1 MKTLLIDNYDS
12 YTYNLFQLIAEVN
25 GEEPVVVRNDA
36 PVDGLPDLRAFD
48 NLVVSP
54 GPGHPGE
61 ARDFGIGSRLLATS
75 PVPVLGVCL
84 GHQGIALGE
93 AGLVGPAPEPRHG
106 HLSTIRHDG
115 RDLFH
120 GLPQH
125 FTAVRYHSLAV
136 REPLPESLEATA
148 WAEDGVLMG
157 LRHRSRPLWGVQF
170 HPESVLTEYG
180 HRMLVNFRNLTAERA
195 GKLRTK
201 NTAVPSHEQL
211 RRRVVVPE
219 CDAGARRPVGG
230 LLGLGGLRRPVAAA
244 VFQVAAVTQARASAP
259 GGPGRTGLGET
270 TPSSRPTPSA
280 GVGLRPES
288 VAETPVAPTPGG
300 AAAAAGSGADPEAA
314 ASAPAAGVGPRPESV
329 AAAPLAGTPLGAAPA
344 AGPEAA
350 ASDPAAEVGAR
361 PESVASSPAA
371 VAPGGGAPAAG
382 SGTSPEAVASDPAA
396 EVGPRPEPLASSPD
410 AGTPL
415 GAAPSAGREAAASAP
430 AAVAPGG
437 GALAAGSGAS
447 PEAVASDPAAG
458 VGPRPESVAFGPDAV
473 GPGEGVPAAGARL
486 RSGAVSSS
494 STAPVPGGDVPAT
507 TVPGEG
513 AAPSGAASVPGQGS
527 PATGGS
533 AVPDARG
540 RKVAPGSVAIPRPRR
555 PDRVGYRLHTR
566 RVSGAV
572 DAEAVFSRM
581 FAGSPR
587 SFWLDS
593 SLVEPGRS
601 RFSFLGDDQGPLAEF
616 VRYDVGAG
624 RCEIERAGRP
634 LRRVRA
640 SVFDYLKRQLTN
652 RRVDATGLPFDFT
665 GGYVGYF
672 GYEMKADCGSANRHR
687 SPTPD
692 AAWLFADRV
701 IAVDHEEGFTYAVC
715 LAEDTPQAA
724 REAADWLE
732 GVLAGL
738 SCVATERPPLPGPPE
753 PADPGAA
760 EPWLVRDRATYLADI
775 EACRQALRAGTSYE
789 VCLTNAARLPAPPDP
804 LEFYRALR
812 RDNPAPYAA
821 FLRFGELEVAGS
833 SPERFLRIGRDGT
846 AEARP
851 VKGTAPRGDGPEEDA
866 RLRDALVSD
875 AKTRAENL
883 MIVDLLRNDLGQV
896 CRTGTVRVSKLMAT
910 ETYATVHQLVSTVQG
925 RLRDGTDAVDCVR
938 ACFPGG
944 SMTGAPKLRT
954 LEIIDTLET
963 EARGVYSGAL
973 GYFGCGG
980 GADLSIVIR
989 TAVFADGL
997 MHLGAGGAIVLGSD
1011 PAAEYEEMLLKTAA
1025 PMRALH
1031 RHTADRLR
1039 QEGPP
1044 GQRAGAAG
1052 EVGR

>member
-1 MKTLLIDNYDS
+1 MKTLLIDNHDS

-25 GEEPVVVRNDA
+25 GEEPVVIRNDA

-61 ARDFGIGSRLLATS
+61 TRDFGIGGRLLATS

-106 HLSTIRHDG
+106 HLSTVRHDG

-136 REPLPESLEATA
+136 REPLPETLEATA

-170 HPESVLTEYG
+170 HPESALTEYG

-201 NTAVPSHEQL
+201 NTAVPSHEGA
-211 RRRVVVPE
+211 RRRPLAPE
-219 CDAGARRPVGG
+219 CDTGVRRMPGG
-230 LLGLGGLRRPVAAA
+230 VLDLGGLRRPVAAA
-244 VFQVAAVTQARASAP
+244 AFQAAALRQATASPAGGAGVVVSGGAGKVVSGEPRTVAP
-259 GGPGRTGLGET
+259 GGPRTVASGGSGTIASDEPRT
-270 TPSSRPTPSA
+270 VVPDQPVVASEGA
-280 GVGLRPES
+280 S
-288 VAETPVAPTPGG
+288 VAAVPGG
-300 AAAAAGSGADPEAA
+300 GDPTRSAGSGGSAA
-314 ASAPAAGVGPRPESV
+314 VPAQGGPAGEWE
-329 AAAPLAGTPLGAAPA
+329 TH
-344 AGPEAA
+344 
-350 ASDPAAEVGAR
+350 AEVD
-361 PESVASSPAA
+361 V
-371 VAPGGGAPAAG
+371 
-382 SGTSPEAVASDPAA
+382 
-396 EVGPRPEPLASSPD
+396 
-410 AGTPL
+410 
-415 GAAPSAGREAAASAP
+415 SA
-430 AAVAPGG
+430 
-437 GALAAGSGAS
+437 
-447 PEAVASDPAAG
+447 
-458 VGPRPESVAFGPDAV
+458 
-473 GPGEGVPAAGARL
+473 
-486 RSGAVSSS
+486 
-494 STAPVPGGDVPAT
+494 
-507 TVPGEG
+507 
-513 AAPSGAASVPGQGS
+513 
-527 PATGGS
+527 
-533 AVPDARG
+533 
-540 RKVAPGSVAIPRPRR
+540 AIPRPRR
-555 PDRVGYRLHTR
+555 PGRVGYRLHTR
-566 RVSGAV
+566 RVTGAV

-581 FAGSPR
+581 FSGSPR

-616 VRYDVGAG
+616 VRYDVAAG

-634 LRRVRA
+634 VRRVRA
-640 SVFDYLKRQLTN
+640 SVFDYLKRQLSN

-672 GYEMKADCGSANRHR
+672 GYEMKADCGSPNRHR

-701 IAVDHEEGFTYAVC
+701 VAVDHEEGFTYAVC

-738 SCVATERPPLPGPPE
+738 SCVATERPPLPGEPA

-760 EPWLVRDRATYLADI
+760 EPWLVRDRATYLEDI
-775 EACRQALRAGTSYE
+775 EACRRALRSGVSYE
-789 VCLTNAARLPAPPDP
+789 VCLTNAARLPAPPDA
-804 LEFYRALR
+804 LEFYRTLR

-821 FLRFGELEVAGS
+821 FLSFGELEVAGS

-866 RLRDALVSD
+866 RLRDALASD
-875 AKTRAENL
+875 AKSRAENL

-896 CRTGTVRVSKLMAT
+896 CRTGTVRVSRLMAT

-925 RLRDGTDAVDCVR
+925 RLRAGTDAVDCVR
-938 ACFPGG
+938 ACFPGA

-954 LEIIDTLET
+954 LEIIDSLET

-980 GADLSIVIR
+980 GADLGIVIR
-989 TAVFADGL
+989 TAVFAGGA

-1011 PAAEYEEMLLKTAA
+1011 PDAEYEEMLLKTAA

-1031 RHTADRLR
+1031 RHTADRMR
-1039 QEGPP
+1039 QQGPP
-1044 GQRAGAAG
+1044 GQKARAAG
-1052 EVGR
+1052 EARR

>member
-36 PVDGLPDLRAFD
+36 SVDGVPDLRDFD

-54 GPGHPGE
+54 GPGHPGND
-61 ARDFGIGSRLLATS
+61 RDFGIGARLLATS

-93 AGLVGPAPEPRHG
+93 RGLVGPAPEPRHG
-106 HLSTIRHDG
+106 YLSTIRHDE
-115 RDLFH
+115 RDLFQ

-136 REPLPESLEATA
+136 REPLPPALEATA

-201 NTAVPSHEQL
+201 NTAVPSPETPT
-211 RRRVVVPE
+211 RRRAVVPE
-219 CDAGARRPVGG
+219 CDAGVRRPAGARGATAGARAAVVAGAG
-230 LLGLGGLRRPVAAA
+230 AGSSPVAGAGA
-244 VFQVAAVTQARASAP
+244 GA
-259 GGPGRTGLGET
+259 
-270 TPSSRPTPSA
+270 SSRATA
-280 GVGLRPES
+280 
-288 VAETPVAPTPGG
+288 AFG
-300 AAAAAGSGADPEAA
+300 AQLSSRSAAAAGAGTGSR
-314 ASAPAAGVGPRPESV
+314 AAGVSETGVGSRSAVV
-329 AAAPLAGTPLGAAPA
+329 AGAGTGEQPGVVPEAELSRRTASVSA
-344 AGPEAA
+344 AG
-350 ASDPAAEVGAR
+350 
-361 PESVASSPAA
+361 ASSRTATVSRAGADDRPGAGASPQRGGDPRPAA
-371 VAPGGGAPAAG
+371 VFPVSAMARAA
-382 SGTSPEAVASDPAA
+382 VDPA
-396 EVGPRPEPLASSPD
+396 D
-410 AGTPL
+410 GT
-415 GAAPSAGREAAASAP
+415 AAAEDAVPVGSATP
-430 AAVAPGG
+430 PTAAV
-437 GALAAGSGAS
+437 
-447 PEAVASDPAAG
+447 
-458 VGPRPESVAFGPDAV
+458 
-473 GPGEGVPAAGARL
+473 
-486 RSGAVSSS
+486 
-494 STAPVPGGDVPAT
+494 
-507 TVPGEG
+507 
-513 AAPSGAASVPGQGS
+513 
-527 PATGGS
+527 
-533 AVPDARG
+533 
-540 RKVAPGSVAIPRPRR
+540 PRPRR
-555 PDRVGYRLHTR
+555 PGRVGYRLHTR
-566 RVSGAV
+566 RVTGAV
-572 DAEAVFSRM
+572 DTEAAFTRM

-601 RFSFLGDDQGPLAEF
+601 RFSFLGDDSGPLAEF
-616 VRYDVGAG
+616 VRYDVTTG

-634 LRRVRA
+634 VRKVA
-640 SVFDYLKRQLTN
+640 ANVFDYLKRQLTN

-665 GGYVGYF
+665 GGYVGYL
-672 GYEMKADCGSANRHR
+672 GYEVKADCGSPNRHR
-687 SPTPD
+687 SPAPD

-701 IAVDHEEGFTYAVC
+701 IAVDHQEGFTYAVC

-732 GVLAGL
+732 SALADL
-738 SCVATERPPLPGPPE
+738 SCVATERAPAPMSSA

-760 EPWLVRDRATYLADI
+760 EPWLVRDRATYIADI
-775 EACRQALRAGTSYE
+775 EACRQELRAGTSYE
-789 VCLTNAARLPAPPDP
+789 VCLTNAARLPAPPDAF
-804 LEFYRALR
+804 EFYRTLR
-812 RDNPAPYAA
+812 RDSPAPYAA

-851 VKGTAPRGDGPEEDA
+851 IKGTAPRGDGPEEDA
-866 RLRDALVSD
+866 RLRDALASD
-875 AKTRAENL
+875 DKTRAENL

-896 CRTGTVRVSKLMAT
+896 CRTGTVRVSKLMDT
-910 ETYATVHQLVSTVQG
+910 ETYATVHQLVSTVVG
-925 RLRDGTDAVDCVR
+925 RLRPGTDAVDCVR

-954 LEIIDTLET
+954 LEIIDSLES

-989 TAVFADGL
+989 TAVFADGQ

-1011 PAAEYEEMLLKTAA
+1011 PEAEYEEMLLKTAA

-1031 RHTADRLR
+1031 QHTADRIRR
-1039 QEGPP
+1039 QAPP
-1044 GQRAGAAG
+1044 GDRAGAAG
-1052 EVGR
+1052 EARR

>member
-93 AGLVGPAPEPRHG
+93 AGLVGAAPEPRHG

-136 REPLPESLEATA
+136 REPLPETLEATA

-201 NTAVPSHEQL
+201 NTAVPSHEQV

-219 CDAGARRPVGG
+219 CDAGTRRPVGG

-244 VFQVAAVTQARASAP
+244 VFQVAAVTRAGANPP
-259 GGPGRTGLGET
+259 GGPGTPGLGET
-270 TPSSRPTPSA
+270 TPSSRPAPS
-280 GVGLRPES
+280 
-288 VAETPVAPTPGG
+288 
-300 AAAAAGSGADPEAA
+300 
-314 ASAPAAGVGPRPESV
+314 AGVGPRPEPV
-329 AAAPLAGTPLGAAPA
+329 
-344 AGPEAA
+344 
-350 ASDPAAEVGAR
+350 ASDPAALAPGRAIPSAPAAPTPGRAAPAAPAAPTPGRATPAAGPGADAEADASAPAALTPGGAVPAAGAGPR

-371 VAPGGGAPAAG
+371 GAPGQA
-382 SGTSPEAVASDPAA
+382 
-396 EVGPRPEPLASSPD
+396 
-410 AGTPL
+410 
-415 GAAPSAGREAAASAP
+415 
-430 AAVAPGG
+430 
-437 GALAAGSGAS
+437 
-447 PEAVASDPAAG
+447 
-458 VGPRPESVAFGPDAV
+458 
-473 GPGEGVPAAGARL
+473 VPAAGAAP
-486 RSGAVSSS
+486 SPESVAPSPAAGAPGQAVPAAGPGTKHGVVRGPAAGAGNHAEAASPNP
-494 STAPVPGGDVPAT
+494 TAPAPGGDVPA
-507 TVPGEG
+507 VSAAAG
-513 AAPSGAASVPGQGS
+513 A
-527 PATGGS
+527 PATGAS
-533 AVPDARG
+533 AVPAARG
-540 RKVAPGSVAIPRPRR
+540 RKTPAEAAPDSVSIPRPRR

-572 DAEAVFSRM
+572 DTEAVFSRM

-640 SVFDYLKRQLTN
+640 SVFDYLKRQLAN

-775 EACRQALRAGTSYE
+775 EACRQALRSGTSYE

-804 LEFYRALR
+804 LEFYRTLR

-851 VKGTAPRGDGPEEDA
+851 IKGTAPRGAGPEEDA
-866 RLRDALVSD
+866 RLRDALASD

-925 RLRDGTDAVDCVR
+925 RLREGTDAVDCVR

-973 GYFGCGG
+973 GYLGCGG

-1011 PAAEYEEMLLKTAA
+1011 PDAEYEEMLLKTAA

-1031 RHTADRLR
+1031 RHTADRMR

-1052 EVGR
+1052 EVRR

>member
-1 MKTLLIDNYDS
+1 M
-12 YTYNLFQLIAEVN
+12 
-25 GEEPVVVRNDA
+25 
-36 PVDGLPDLRAFD
+36 
-48 NLVVSP
+48 
-54 GPGHPGE
+54 
-61 ARDFGIGSRLLATS
+61 
-75 PVPVLGVCL
+75 
-84 GHQGIALGE
+84 
-93 AGLVGPAPEPRHG
+93 
-106 HLSTIRHDG
+106 
-115 RDLFH
+115 
-120 GLPQH
+120 
-125 FTAVRYHSLAV
+125 
-136 REPLPESLEATA
+136 
-148 WAEDGVLMG
+148 
-157 LRHRSRPLWGVQF
+157 
-170 HPESVLTEYG
+170 
-180 HRMLVNFRNLTAERA
+180 
-195 GKLRTK
+195 
-201 NTAVPSHEQL
+201 
-211 RRRVVVPE
+211 
-219 CDAGARRPVGG
+219 
-230 LLGLGGLRRPVAAA
+230 
-244 VFQVAAVTQARASAP
+244 
-259 GGPGRTGLGET
+259 
-270 TPSSRPTPSA
+270 
-280 GVGLRPES
+280 
-288 VAETPVAPTPGG
+288 
-300 AAAAAGSGADPEAA
+300 
-314 ASAPAAGVGPRPESV
+314 
-329 AAAPLAGTPLGAAPA
+329 
-344 AGPEAA
+344 
-350 ASDPAAEVGAR
+350 
-361 PESVASSPAA
+361 
-371 VAPGGGAPAAG
+371 
-382 SGTSPEAVASDPAA
+382 
-396 EVGPRPEPLASSPD
+396 
-410 AGTPL
+410 
-415 GAAPSAGREAAASAP
+415 
-430 AAVAPGG
+430 
-437 GALAAGSGAS
+437 
-447 PEAVASDPAAG
+447 
-458 VGPRPESVAFGPDAV
+458 
-473 GPGEGVPAAGARL
+473 
-486 RSGAVSSS
+486 
-494 STAPVPGGDVPAT
+494 PGGDVPAT

-527 PATGGS
+527 PAAGGS

-572 DAEAVFSRM
+572 DAEAVFGRM

-701 IAVDHEEGFTYAVC
+701 IAVDHEEGFTYVVC

-866 RLRDALVSD
+866 RLRDALASD

>member
-36 PVDGLPDLRAFD
+36 SVDGLPDLRAFD

-54 GPGHPGE
+54 GPGHPGV

-136 REPLPESLEATA
+136 REPLPETLEATA

-201 NTAVPSHEQL
+201 NTAVPMPPAV
-211 RRRVVVPE
+211 RRRAVVPE
-219 CDAGARRPVGG
+219 CETGIRRPTGVLFDAGGVRRPV
-230 LLGLGGLRRPVAAA
+230 VAA
-244 VFQVAAVTQARASAP
+244 VFQVAAVSKGAANPRGGAGAAVVAGETVASSQTAVPAP
-259 GGPGRTGLGET
+259 GG
-270 TPSSRPTPSA
+270 A
-280 GVGLRPES
+280 
-288 VAETPVAPTPGG
+288 
-300 AAAAAGSGADPEAA
+300 
-314 ASAPAAGVGPRPESV
+314 
-329 AAAPLAGTPLGAAPA
+329 GAAPSPA
-344 AGPEAA
+344 RGIPVGGRGTRAGGT
-350 ASDPAAEVGAR
+350 PAALRPGDTGTTGADT
-361 PESVASSPAA
+361 SPARA
-371 VAPGGGAPAAG
+371 VPAARAERHAEDAPKPGGTSQTGPATSPTRGIPVAG
-382 SGTSPEAVASDPAA
+382 SGTPVE
-396 EVGPRPEPLASSPD
+396 G
-410 AGTPL
+410 GQ
-415 GAAPSAGREAAASAP
+415 GAAP
-430 AAVAPGG
+430 
-437 GALAAGSGAS
+437 
-447 PEAVASDPAAG
+447 
-458 VGPRPESVAFGPDAV
+458 
-473 GPGEGVPAAGARL
+473 GEG
-486 RSGAVSSS
+486 SS
-494 STAPVPGGDVPAT
+494 VLVDV
-507 TVPGEG
+507 
-513 AAPSGAASVPGQGS
+513 
-527 PATGGS
+527 
-533 AVPDARG
+533 AVP
-540 RKVAPGSVAIPRPRR
+540 VIPRPRR
-555 PDRVGYRLHTR
+555 PGRVGYRLHTR
-566 RVSGAV
+566 RVTGAV
-572 DAEAVFSRM
+572 DAEAVFRRM
-581 FAGSPR
+581 FAGSGR
-587 SFWLDS
+587 AFWLDS

-616 VRYDVGAG
+616 VRYDVDAG

-634 LRRVRA
+634 VRRVRA
-640 SVFDYLKRQLTN
+640 SVFDYLKRQLGN

-672 GYEMKADCGSANRHR
+672 GYEMKADCGSSNRHR
-687 SPTPD
+687 SPAPD

-732 GVLAGL
+732 GALADL
-738 SCVATERPPLPGPPE
+738 SCVATDRQPPVPGSPA

-775 EACRQALRAGTSYE
+775 EACRRALRSGTSYE
-789 VCLTNAARLPAPPDP
+789 VCLTNAARLPAPPDA
-804 LEFYRALR
+804 LEYYRTLR

-851 VKGTAPRGDGPEEDA
+851 IKGTAPRGDGPEEDA
-866 RLRDALVSD
+866 RLRDALASD

-896 CRTGTVRVSKLMAT
+896 CRTGTVRVSQLMAT
-910 ETYATVHQLVSTVQG
+910 ETYATVHQLVSTVKG
-925 RLRDGTDAVDCVR
+925 RLRPGTDAVDCVR

-954 LEIIDTLET
+954 LEIIDSLET

-980 GADLSIVIR
+980 GADLGIVIR
-989 TAVFADGL
+989 TAVFADGE
-997 MHLGAGGAIVLGSD
+997 MHLGAGGAIVLDSD
-1011 PAAEYEEMLLKTAA
+1011 PDAEYDEMLLKTAA

-1031 RHTADRLR
+1031 RHTADRMR
-1039 QEGPP
+1039 QQ
-1044 GQRAGAAG
+1044 GQTARAAG
-1052 EVGR
+1052 EARR

>member
-61 ARDFGIGSRLLATS
+61 ARDFGIGGRLLATS

-84 GHQGIALGE
+84 GHQGIAIGE
-93 AGLVGPAPEPRHG
+93 SGLVGPAPEPRHG
-106 HLSTIRHDG
+106 HLSTVRHDG

-136 REPLPESLEATA
+136 REPLPKTLEATA

-180 HRMLVNFRNLTAERA
+180 HRMLVNFRNLTAQRA

-201 NTAVPSHEQL
+201 NTAVPSHEGV
-211 RRRVVVPE
+211 RRRPGVPE
-219 CDAGARRPVGG
+219 YATGVWRAGAAPSDTERP
-230 LLGLGGLRRPVAAA
+230 RKPATAA
-244 VFQVAAVTQARASAP
+244 VFQVAAVSRAA
-259 GGPGRTGLGET
+259 
-270 TPSSRPTPSA
+270 
-280 GVGLRPES
+280 V
-288 VAETPVAPTPGG
+288 V
-300 AAAAAGSGADPEAA
+300 
-314 ASAPAAGVGPRPESV
+314 
-329 AAAPLAGTPLGAAPA
+329 PLGAAKL
-344 AGPEAA
+344 
-350 ASDPAAEVGAR
+350 
-361 PESVASSPAA
+361 
-371 VAPGGGAPAAG
+371 PG
-382 SGTSPEAVASDPAA
+382 
-396 EVGPRPEPLASSPD
+396 
-410 AGTPL
+410 
-415 GAAPSAGREAAASAP
+415 
-430 AAVAPGG
+430 
-437 GALAAGSGAS
+437 GAS
-447 PEAVASDPAAG
+447 PAHG
-458 VGPRPESVAFGPDAV
+458 
-473 GPGEGVPAAGARL
+473 GVPAAGL
-486 RSGAVSSS
+486 G
-494 STAPVPGGDVPAT
+494 TPVGVDGSA
-507 TVPGEG
+507 
-513 AAPSGAASVPGQGS
+513 AAHAPSAGF
-527 PATGGS
+527 
-533 AVPDARG
+533 
-540 RKVAPGSVAIPRPRR
+540 PRPRR
-555 PDRVGYRLHTR
+555 PGRAGYRLHTR
-566 RVSGAV
+566 RMSGAV
-572 DAEAVFSRM
+572 DTEAVFERL

-616 VRYDVGAG
+616 VRYDVAAG
-624 RCEIERAGRP
+624 QCEIERADRP
-634 LRRVRA
+634 VRRVRA
-640 SVFDYLKRQLTN
+640 SVFDYLKRQLTT

-672 GYEMKADCGSANRHR
+672 GYEMKADCGSSSRHR
-687 SPTPD
+687 SPAPD

-701 IAVDHEEGFTYAVC
+701 IAVDHEEGFTYVVC

-724 REAADWLE
+724 REAADWLD

-738 SCVATERPPLPGPPE
+738 SCVTTERPPLPAPPA

-760 EPWLVRDRATYLADI
+760 EPWLVRDRTTYLADI

-789 VCLTNAARLPAPPDP
+789 VCLTNAARLPAPPDA
-804 LEFYRALR
+804 LEFYRTLR

-851 VKGTAPRGDGPEEDA
+851 IKGTAPRGDGPEEDA
-866 RLRDALVSD
+866 RLRDALAAD

-896 CRTGTVRVSKLMAT
+896 CRTGTVRVSRLMAT
-910 ETYATVHQLVSTVQG
+910 ETYATVHQLVSTVEG
-925 RLRDGTDAVDCVR
+925 RLRPGTDAVDCVR

-954 LEIIDTLET
+954 LEIIDSLET

-989 TAVFADGL
+989 TAVFADGQV
-997 MHLGAGGAIVLGSD
+997 HLGAGGAIVLGSD
-1011 PAAEYEEMLLKTAA
+1011 PEAEYEEMLLKTAA

-1031 RHTADRLR
+1031 QHTAGRTRR
-1039 QEGPP
+1039 QPPP
-1044 GQRAGAAG
+1044 GQKAGAAG
-1052 EVGR
+1052 EARR

>member
-36 PVDGLPDLRAFD
+36 SVDEVPDLRDFD

-54 GPGHPGE
+54 GPGHPGN
-61 ARDFGIGSRLLATS
+61 ARDFGIGARLLATS

-93 AGLVGPAPEPRHG
+93 RGLVGPAPEPRHG
-106 HLSTIRHDG
+106 YLSTIRHDE
-115 RDLFH
+115 RDLFQ

-136 REPLPESLEATA
+136 REPLPPALEATA

-201 NTAVPSHEQL
+201 NTAVPSPEAPT
-211 RRRVVVPE
+211 RRRAVVPE
-219 CDAGARRPVGG
+219 CDAGVRRPAGARGATAGARAAVAGAGAGSSPMAVAGAGASSRAAAAFGAQLSSRTAAASEAGAVSGDGASSRTAAVARAGAGDQPGAGASPQRGG
-230 LLGLGGLRRPVAAA
+230 VLRPAA
-244 VFQVAAVTQARASAP
+244 VFPVSAMAQ
-259 GGPGRTGLGET
+259 G
-270 TPSSRPTPSA
+270 
-280 GVGLRPES
+280 
-288 VAETPVAPTPGG
+288 
-300 AAAAAGSGADPEAA
+300 
-314 ASAPAAGVGPRPESV
+314 
-329 AAAPLAGTPLGAAPA
+329 
-344 AGPEAA
+344 
-350 ASDPAAEVGAR
+350 
-361 PESVASSPAA
+361 
-371 VAPGGGAPAAG
+371 
-382 SGTSPEAVASDPAA
+382 
-396 EVGPRPEPLASSPD
+396 
-410 AGTPL
+410 
-415 GAAPSAGREAAASAP
+415 
-430 AAVAPGG
+430 
-437 GALAAGSGAS
+437 
-447 PEAVASDPAAG
+447 
-458 VGPRPESVAFGPDAV
+458 AV
-473 GPGEGVPAAGARL
+473 GPAD
-486 RSGAVSSS
+486 GAV
-494 STAPVPGGDVPAT
+494 AAEEAVPV
-507 TVPGEG
+507 
-513 AAPSGAASVPGQGS
+513 
-527 PATGGS
+527 GS
-533 AVPDARG
+533 ATPPTA
-540 RKVAPGSVAIPRPRR
+540 AIPRPRR
-555 PDRVGYRLHTR
+555 PGRVGYRLHTR
-566 RVSGAV
+566 RVTGAV
-572 DAEAVFSRM
+572 DTEAAFTRM
-581 FAGSPR
+581 FAASPR

-601 RFSFLGDDQGPLAEF
+601 RFSFLGDDSGPLAEF
-616 VRYDVGAG
+616 VRYDVTTG

-634 LRRVRA
+634 VRKVAA

-665 GGYVGYF
+665 GGYVGYL
-672 GYEMKADCGSANRHR
+672 GYEVKADCGSPNRHR
-687 SPTPD
+687 SPAPD

-701 IAVDHEEGFTYAVC
+701 IAVDHQEGFTYAVC

-732 GVLAGL
+732 SALADL
-738 SCVATERPPLPGPPE
+738 SCVATERAPAPVSSA

-775 EACRQALRAGTSYE
+775 EACRQELRAGTSYE
-789 VCLTNAARLPAPPDP
+789 VCLTNAARLPAPPDAF
-804 LEFYRALR
+804 EFYRALR

-851 VKGTAPRGDGPEEDA
+851 IKGTAPRGDGPEEDA
-866 RLRDALVSD
+866 RLRDALASD
-875 AKTRAENL
+875 DKTRAENL

-910 ETYATVHQLVSTVQG
+910 ETYATVHQLVSTVVG
-925 RLRDGTDAVDCVR
+925 RLRPGTDAVDCVR

-954 LEIIDTLET
+954 LEIIDSLET

-973 GYFGCGG
+973 GYLGCGG

-989 TAVFADGL
+989 TAVIADGQ

-1011 PAAEYEEMLLKTAA
+1011 PEAEYEEMLLKTAA

-1031 RHTADRLR
+1031 QHTADRIRR
-1039 QEGPP
+1039 QAPP
-1044 GQRAGAAG
+1044 GDRAGAAG
-1052 EVGR
+1052 EARR

>member
-25 GEEPVVVRNDA
+25 GEEPVVIRNDA

-54 GPGHPGE
+54 GPGHPGV
-61 ARDFGIGSRLLATS
+61 ARDFGIGGRLLATS

-136 REPLPESLEATA
+136 REPLPETLEATA

-201 NTAVPSHEQL
+201 NTAVPMPPAV
-211 RRRVVVPE
+211 RRRAVVPE
-219 CDAGARRPVGG
+219 CETGIRRATGGTFGAGGVRRPV
-230 LLGLGGLRRPVAAA
+230 VAA
-244 VFQVAAVTQARASAP
+244 VFQVAAVSQGAANPRGGAGAVLPGEAIAWSETAVSTSGGAGAAPSPPQGLPVAGPPRHTEVTVSAP
-259 GGPGRTGLGET
+259 ATGGTGPTGVGTPTTGGIRATGRGTPAEGGP
-270 TPSSRPTPSA
+270 S
-280 GVGLRPES
+280 
-288 VAETPVAPTPGG
+288 APTPGSTG
-300 AAAAAGSGADPEAA
+300 PTSAATSPPQGGRAAQQGTPAEADP
-314 ASAPAAGVGPRPESV
+314 SAPAP
-329 AAAPLAGTPLGAAPA
+329 GAAVPAERQGAHAMGGPSSPTPGSTGPTSAATPPAETGSPAERGAHA
-344 AGPEAA
+344 AGAA
-350 ASDPAAEVGAR
+350 FAP
-361 PESVASSPAA
+361 
-371 VAPGGGAPAAG
+371 APGGA
-382 SGTSPEAVASDPAA
+382 
-396 EVGPRPEPLASSPD
+396 
-410 AGTPL
+410 
-415 GAAPSAGREAAASAP
+415 GAAPSPAG
-430 AAVAPGG
+430 GT
-437 GALAAGSGAS
+437 
-447 PEAVASDPAAG
+447 PAAG
-458 VGPRPESVAFGPDAV
+458 RATHAETAPRSGGTGPTGAGVSPSQGLPAAELRTPVEGGQGADACAVA
-473 GPGEGVPAAGARL
+473 GVPA
-486 RSGAVSSS
+486 
-494 STAPVPGGDVPAT
+494 PV
-507 TVPGEG
+507 
-513 AAPSGAASVPGQGS
+513 
-527 PATGGS
+527 
-533 AVPDARG
+533 
-540 RKVAPGSVAIPRPRR
+540 IPRPRR
-555 PDRVGYRLHTR
+555 PGRVGYRLHTR
-566 RVSGAV
+566 RVTGAV
-572 DAEAVFSRM
+572 DAEAVFGRM
-581 FAGSPR
+581 FAGSAR
-587 SFWLDS
+587 AFWLDS

-616 VRYDVGAG
+616 VRYDVDAG

-634 LRRVRA
+634 VRRVRA
-640 SVFDYLKRQLTN
+640 SVFDYLKRQLGN

-672 GYEMKADCGSANRHR
+672 GYEMKADCGSSNRHR
-687 SPTPD
+687 SPAPD

-732 GVLAGL
+732 GALADL
-738 SCVATERPPLPGPPE
+738 SCVATEQQLPVPGSPP

-775 EACRQALRAGTSYE
+775 EACRRALRSGTSYE
-789 VCLTNAARLPAPPDP
+789 VCLTNAARLPAPPDA
-804 LEFYRALR
+804 LEFYRTLR

-851 VKGTAPRGDGPEEDA
+851 IKGTAPRGDGPEEDA
-866 RLRDALVSD
+866 RLRDALASD

-910 ETYATVHQLVSTVQG
+910 ETYATVHQLVSTVEG
-925 RLRDGTDAVDCVR
+925 RLRPGTDAVDCVR

-954 LEIIDTLET
+954 LEIIDSLET

-989 TAVFADGL
+989 TAVFTDGV
-997 MHLGAGGAIVLGSD
+997 MHLGAGGAIVLDSD
-1011 PAAEYEEMLLKTAA
+1011 PDAEYDEMLLKTAA

-1031 RHTADRLR
+1031 QHTADRMGR
-1039 QEGPP
+1039 QGPP
-1044 GQRAGAAG
+1044 GQTARAAG
-1052 EVGR
+1052 EARR